1 MASPAFVGAGEVQ
14 HQANDEGDT
23 KDDSINPCIGPW
35 FMKARRHQEN
45 QSGAL
50 RTRGFEACPKSAL

>member
-23 KDDSINPCIGPW
+23 KDDSVKSMYWAVVHEGQ
-35 FMKARRHQEN
+35 KASRKPIRSSQDE
-45 QSGAL
+45 
-50 RTRGFEACPKSAL
+50 RF